1 MVSGRQINI
10 GYRQGV
16 KRGYTKLMLQLI
28 KKMFSSKDTKK
39 SGKKGKDN
47 WAKKQ
52 FEEMGK
58 LRGKL
63 ILM

>member
-1 MVSGRQINI
+1 LERQINI

-28 KKMFSSKDTKK
+28 KKMFSSKSATK
-39 SGKKGKDN
+39 SGKSKKGKDN

>member
-28 KKMFSSKDTKK
+28 KKMFSSKGAKK
-39 SGKKGKDN
+39 TGKKGKDN

-52 FEEMGK
+52 FEEIGK